1 MVDNDNNKDFID
13 KYYAWSL
20 KEDKK
25 LCDSMES
32 GKEKVISQVKQ
43 LEEKL
48 GHSCQSIQQLS
59 SYVDKVHAT
68 LAASSYSRFIEQE
81 IADDFHQRATFSE
94 GTFPTTAER
103 KSSERTV
110 LAFEV
115 LRTAI
120 NLGIANIAQL
130 KEDIKEVSS
139 VPDLISPQPNMS
151 ARGPSSEN
159 LADST
164 SIARESCVEQE
175 TASDDTGKVKKSM
188 HDGIETKDD
197 THAQPDLTPIPSA
210 AGSGPKSLSSS
221 GAVPSDLDRSS
232 LVASSTPELSGLVPK
247 NMSSSVSGT
256 VPSDLDRSFLI
267 ASPTS
272 GLSGS
277 SSLFKGID
285 AGDDSRRRESEGQ
298 HITSSSSRTVPSEL
312 DRSFLLPSSASDI
325 SDLSHFL
332 TKSHSEHSDKK
343 EESEKK
349 ESTSV
354 VATVKDLPSE
364 PLCPKKITD
373 KYKSIFD
380 DEDDDDDLFDIK
392 SKKTQKEVSAPTTK
406 PPPKKLQE
414 SNFSKL
420 LGEKLARGPAQP
432 VKSQPP
438 VTTSKSEDARVAVS
452 NTAKDDKKEDK
463 KPDSYEP
470 LHSIAK
476 QRTRGPAR
484 RPPSKRRTAMPDPV
498 ELPTEDIKNLTIQ
511 SETNLKPAAP
521 STDTAKLAK
530 EDVTKITTHSEPKTV
545 LKDETADDVGAATK
559 KTSSRA
565 EVVQRSAVQS
575 FFDAD
580 SDEDDKEENQPPKK
594 TEKSSNSEAADTKP
608 RTATP
613 KAPSSITAQ
622 SLFAEDDD
630 DDLSLFR
637 KK

>member
-1 MVDNDNNKDFID
+1 MYEQN
-13 KYYAWSL
+13 L
-20 KEDKK
+20 KFR
-25 LCDSMES
+25 LQS
-32 GKEKVISQVKQ
+32 
-43 LEEKL
+43 
-48 GHSCQSIQQLS
+48 HS
-59 SYVDKVHAT
+59 
-68 LAASSYSRFIEQE
+68 
-81 IADDFHQRATFSE
+81 
-94 GTFPTTAER
+94 
-103 KSSERTV
+103 
-110 LAFEV
+110 
-115 LRTAI
+115 
-120 NLGIANIAQL
+120 
-130 KEDIKEVSS
+130 
-139 VPDLISPQPNMS
+139 
-151 ARGPSSEN
+151 
-159 LADST
+159 
-164 SIARESCVEQE
+164 
-175 TASDDTGKVKKSM
+175 
-188 HDGIETKDD
+188 
-197 THAQPDLTPIPSA
+197 
-210 AGSGPKSLSSS
+210 
-221 GAVPSDLDRSS
+221 
-232 LVASSTPELSGLVPK
+232 
-247 NMSSSVSGT
+247 
-256 VPSDLDRSFLI
+256 DRSFLI

-272 GLSGS
+272 GLSGMCTNKS
-277 SSLFKGID
+277 FLLPTSEIS
-285 AGDDSRRRESEGQ
+285 ESEGQ

-312 DRSFLLPSSASDI
+312 VFAFI
-325 SDLSHFL
+325 AFN
-332 TKSHSEHSDKK
+332 
-343 EESEKK
+343 ESCQ
-349 ESTSV
+349 
-354 VATVKDLPSE
+354 DLPSE